1 MGMRGMRDLERA
13 ILADAKQVFNNKKL
27 RLKDLMEWSTGKIES
42 RDDEVVAVMP
52 DGINV
57 AIKKEHDKRKVTGA

>member
-1 MGMRGMRDLERA
+1 MGMRDLERA

>member
-1 MGMRGMRDLERA
+1 MGMRDLERA
-13 ILADAKQVFNNKKL
+13 ILADAKLVFNNKKL